1 MWGVETRPFLDIN
14 DGFPLGS
21 IIQNMGI
28 SYCIC
33 KEEPH
38 FVKDRQES
46 FDVVHGY
53 LAKEIVVPKDLQRF
67 HLVDEL
73 IQHVSV
79 LLRDQ

>member
-1 MWGVETRPFLDIN
+1 MDSLITN
-14 DGFPLGS
+14 NYGS
-21 IIQNMGI
+21 IIQNI
-28 SYCIC
+28 HVDIYSCIC

-53 LAKEIVVPKDLQRF
+53 LAKEIVVPKDLQKL
-67 HLVDEL
+67 HLVDKL

-79 LLRDQ
+79 LLWDQ